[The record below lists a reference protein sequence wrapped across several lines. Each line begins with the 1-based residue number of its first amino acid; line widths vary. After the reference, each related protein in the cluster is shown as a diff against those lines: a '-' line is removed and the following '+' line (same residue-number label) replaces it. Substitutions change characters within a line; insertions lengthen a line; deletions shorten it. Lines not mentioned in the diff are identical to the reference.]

1 MTGCSSRA
9 VSMLLWFFGGTM
21 YFFLEVA
28 WKTIGGHPERI
39 SWTMLVLAIILSI
52 PLERFGAELPW
63 EMPLP
68 VQALICTAA
77 ITIMELA
84 AGLIINVWLG
94 LDVWD
99 YSDLWGNLWGQISLQ
114 YSLMWYFLSMAI
126 IPAFD
131 WLRWCIEGGERPH
144 YG

>member
-1 MTGCSSRA
+1 MNRCSGA
-9 VSMLLWFFGGTM
+9 VSVLLWFFGGTM

-28 WKTIGGHPERI
+28 WKAVGGHPERI
-39 SWTMLVLAIILSI
+39 SWTMLALAIVLSI

-77 ITIMELA
+77 ITAAELA
-84 AGLIINVWLG
+84 AGLVINVWLG

-99 YSDLWGNLWGQISLQ
+99 YSNLWGNLWGQISLQ
-114 YSLMWYFLSMAI
+114 YSLLWYFLSLAI

>member
-1 MTGCSSRA
+1 MNRCSGA
-9 VSMLLWFFGGTM
+9 VSVLLWFFGGTM

-28 WKTIGGHPERI
+28 WKTVGGHPERI
-39 SWTMLVLAIILSI
+39 SWTMLALAIVLSI
-52 PLERFGAELPW
+52 PLERFGAELAW

-77 ITIMELA
+77 ITAAELA
-84 AGLIINVWLG
+84 AGLVINVWLG

-114 YSLMWYFLSMAI
+114 YSLLWYFLSLAI
-126 IPAFD
+126 IPASD
-131 WLRWCIEGGERPH
+131 RLRWCIEGGERPH